1 MDLTEVEAR
10 FYSRG
15 IPTQPYD
22 RAVIAIPLQVDGM
35 NGRNPR
41 VGWGKVRFPTSRGT
55 RLVGEP
61 D

>member
-1 MDLTEVEAR
+1 MEAR

>member
-1 MDLTEVEAR
+1 MEAR

-35 NGRNPR
+35 NGRNAG
-41 VGWGKVRFPTSRGT
+41 VEWGIVRFPTSRGT
-55 RLVGEP
+55 RLGGV
-61 D
+61 